1 MWPVCK
7 LKGGGGGKRGG
18 GQGGMPGGHVI
29 GDDALGDEREDASGK
44 WGDVFRGSA
53 GTTRARALARAR
65 TFTRIHAEIESVHT
79 AHKCLGGASGFL
91 DRARASTGAPWTL
104 MRKQYCMLLLLSAPR
119 VKRSEILHK

>member
-29 GDDALGDEREDASGK
+29 GDNTLGDDVRTREGNGGTCSGE
-44 WGDVFRGSA
+44 A
-53 GTTRARALARAR
+53 RARVWALARAR
-65 TFTRIHAEIESVHT
+65 TFTCIHAEIESVHA
-79 AHKCLGGASGFL
+79 AHKCLEGASGFL
-91 DRARASTGAPWTL
+91 DRACASTSAPWTL

-119 VKRSEILHK
+119 VKRSKILHK